1 MIIASEAYALHR
13 DHIEDASMAI
23 GDAVRSRVRGA
34 RDFAPGAYAET
45 LRVMAERR
53 RFFADWFARFDGL
66 LLPTV
71 AVPAPALDQVD
82 EASPIP
88 GYLSRPANYLGLCA
102 LAMPAGLHDGLPIGV
117 QVIGKPFAERSVLQI
132 GKALQEATQQHALR
146 PRLADAAGL
155 AHG

>member
-1 MIIASEAYALHR
+1 LHR
-13 DHIEDASMAI
+13 DHIDDVSMPI
-23 GDAVRSRVRGA
+23 GDAVRARIHAA

-53 RFFADWFARFDGL
+53 RFFAEWFARFDAL

-71 AVPAPALDQVD
+71 AVPAPAVDQID

-146 PRLADAAGL
+146 PRLTPTADLPDG
-155 AHG
+155 